1 MSTILLKKIASKKD
15 LLFVFLASGGFVGYS
30 PVAPGTAG
38 SLLGIIL
45 YIPLSFLLPIHY
57 GVFLLL
63 VSLLSFK
70 IAGEAER
77 FFGKKDCRVIVID
90 EVVGVFFTMFLFPPT
105 LFYLSA
111 GFLLFRVFDIVK
123 PFPAGW
129 IDRKISGGTGVVLDD
144 IVAGIY
150 ANISLHLLSAVWK

>member
-1 MSTILLKKIASKKD
+1 M
-15 LLFVFLASGGFVGYS
+15 ASGGFLGYS
-30 PVAPGTAG
+30 PLAPGTVG
-38 SLLGIIL
+38 SFLGILL
-45 YIPLSFLLPIHY
+45 YVPLSSLRPGYYSFFL
-57 GVFLLL
+57 F
-63 VSLLSFK
+63 SATLLSFK

-77 FFGKKDCRVIVID
+77 IFGKKDCRVIVID

-111 GFLLFRVFDIVK
+111 GFLLFRVFDITK

-129 IDRKISGGTGVVLDD
+129 VDRKMGGGAGVVLDD

>member
-1 MSTILLKKIASKKD
+1 M
-15 LLFVFLASGGFVGYS
+15 ASGGFVGYF

-45 YIPLSFLLPIHY
+45 YIPLSFLLPIYY

-63 VSLLSFK
+63 ASLLSFK
-70 IAGEAER
+70 IAGEAEQL
-77 FFGKKDCRVIVID
+77 FGKKDCRVIVID
-90 EVVGVFFTMFLFPPT
+90 EVLGVFFTMFLFPPT

>member
-1 MSTILLKKIASKKD
+1 M
-15 LLFVFLASGGFVGYS
+15 GYS
-30 PVAPGTAG
+30 PIAPGTAG
-38 SLLGIIL
+38 SLLGVIL
-45 YIPLSFLLPIHY
+45 YIPLSCLLPIY
-57 GVFLLL
+57 YAPFLLSA
-63 VSLLSFK
+63 SLLSFK

-77 FFGKKDCRVIVID
+77 IFGKKDCRVIVID

-150 ANISLHLLSAVWK
+150 ANIGLHLLSAVWK

>member
-1 MSTILLKKIASKKD
+1 M
-15 LLFVFLASGGFVGYS
+15 GYS
-30 PVAPGTAG
+30 PIAPGTAG
-38 SLLGIIL
+38 SLLGVIL
-45 YIPLSFLLPIHY
+45 YIPLSCLLPIY
-57 GVFLLL
+57 YALFLLSA
-63 VSLLSFK
+63 SLLSFK

-77 FFGKKDCRVIVID
+77 IFGKKDCRVIVID

-129 IDRKISGGTGVVLDD
+129 IDRKISGGPGVVLDD

-150 ANISLHLLSAVWK
+150 ANLSLHILTVLWN

>member
-1 MSTILLKKIASKKD
+1 L
-15 LLFVFLASGGFVGYS
+15 GYS
-30 PVAPGTAG
+30 PIAPGTAG

-45 YIPLSFLLPIHY
+45 YIPLSYLLPIY
-57 GVFLLL
+57 YALFLLSA
-63 VSLLSFK
+63 SLLSFK

-77 FFGKKDCRVIVID
+77 IFGKKDCQFIVID

-129 IDRKISGGTGVVLDD
+129 FDRKISGGPGVVLDD

-150 ANISLHLLSAVWK
+150 ANIGLHILSAVWK

>member
-1 MSTILLKKIASKKD
+1 M
-15 LLFVFLASGGFVGYS
+15 GYS
-30 PVAPGTAG
+30 PIAPGTVG
-38 SLLGIIL
+38 SLLGVIL
-45 YIPLSFLLPIHY
+45 YIPLSCLLPIY
-57 GVFLLL
+57 YALFLL
-63 VSLLSFK
+63 SATLLSFK

-77 FFGKKDCRVIVID
+77 IFGKKDCQFIVID
-90 EVVGVFFTMFLFPPT
+90 ELVGVFFTMFLFPPT

-150 ANISLHLLSAVWK
+150 ANIGLHLLSAVWK

>member
-1 MSTILLKKIASKKD
+1 M
-15 LLFVFLASGGFVGYS
+15 FVFLASGGFVGYS

>member
-1 MSTILLKKIASKKD
+1 M
-15 LLFVFLASGGFVGYS
+15 ASGGFVGYS

-38 SLLGIIL
+38 SLLGVIL
-45 YIPLSFLLPIHY
+45 YIPLSCLLPVYYALFLLSA
-57 GVFLLL
+57 
-63 VSLLSFK
+63 SLLSFK

-77 FFGKKDCRVIVID
+77 IFGKKDCRIIVID
-90 EVVGVFFTMFLFPPT
+90 EVAGVFFTMFLFPPT

-150 ANISLHLLSAVWK
+150 ANLSLHILAVLWR

>member
-1 MSTILLKKIASKKD
+1 M
-15 LLFVFLASGGFVGYS
+15 
-30 PVAPGTAG
+30 
-38 SLLGIIL
+38 GIIL
-45 YIPLSFLLPIHY
+45 YIPLSCLLPVYYALFLLSA
-57 GVFLLL
+57 
-63 VSLLSFK
+63 SLLSFK

-77 FFGKKDCRVIVID
+77 IFGKKDCQFIVID

-150 ANISLHLLSAVWK
+150 ANLALHLLSAVWK

>member
-1 MSTILLKKIASKKD
+1 
-15 LLFVFLASGGFVGYS
+15 
-30 PVAPGTAG
+30 
-38 SLLGIIL
+38 
-45 YIPLSFLLPIHY
+45 
-57 GVFLLL
+57 
-63 VSLLSFK
+63 
-70 IAGEAER
+70 
-77 FFGKKDCRVIVID
+77 
-90 EVVGVFFTMFLFPPT
+90 MFLFPPT